1 MTDNPY
7 LYHAEKIVDISQH
20 LFLKEKKPRKLEIET
35 VEIMTSFFKIRNERN
50 VFTD

>member
-20 LFLKEKKPRKLEIET
+20 LFLKEKKPRKLEIE
-35 VEIMTSFFKIRNERN
+35 ICHSILIYASN
-50 VFTD
+50 

>member
-20 LFLKEKKPRKLEIET
+20 LFLKEKKPRKLEIDEYVPNLT
-35 VEIMTSFFKIRNERN
+35 KRIYRNMQ
-50 VFTD
+50 